1 MDVPRNGSKIQAFPK
16 KDIDIDVRDQINTIE
31 ALWAKACFCSGDK
44 YVVNLLMQLTRVI
57 AITIEMI
64 MISALKFITSLISI
78 YKQIKMMMT
87 ILTTRCN
94 TDVPTWSDPD
104 MTTTPAPGSAIHPT
118 LSILL
123 ISLISV
129 ISILIRI

>member
-1 MDVPRNGSKIQAFPK
+1 MGLKLRHCQK

-44 YVVNLLMQLTRVI
+44 YVVNLLPHQDHCYN
-57 AITIEMI
+57 TIEMI
-64 MISALKFITSLISI
+64 MTSTLEFIIILISN
-78 YKQIKMMMT
+78 YKMIRMMMIT
-87 ILTTRCN
+87 PTRCN

-104 MTTTPAPGSAIHPT
+104 LTTTPAPGSAIQST
-118 LSILL
+118 ASILL